1 MTPIQLANMMAT
13 VANEGHYY
21 TISKKI
27 KGASIDKKFTENT

>member
-1 MTPIQLANMMAT
+1 MMAT

-21 TISKKI
+21 TPHNQKKI

>member
-1 MTPIQLANMMAT
+1 MMAT

-21 TISKKI
+21 TPHIIKI